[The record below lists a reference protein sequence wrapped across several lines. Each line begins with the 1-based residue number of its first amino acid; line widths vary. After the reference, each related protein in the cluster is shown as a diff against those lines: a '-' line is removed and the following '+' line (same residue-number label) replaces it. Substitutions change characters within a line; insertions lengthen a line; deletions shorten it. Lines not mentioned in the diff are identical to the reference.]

1 MTDEDERRL
10 AIIQSRPAIPDRDG
24 DTYWSD
30 TAAASD
36 DRVWL
41 IAKVLQLARQLAECS
56 RELAECKIELLREIE
71 DYKTELR
78 FARQRR

>member
-41 IAKVLQLARQLAECS
+41 IAKVLQLARQLAEC
-56 RELAECKIELLREIE
+56 KIELLREIE
-71 DYKTELR
+71 DYKAELR